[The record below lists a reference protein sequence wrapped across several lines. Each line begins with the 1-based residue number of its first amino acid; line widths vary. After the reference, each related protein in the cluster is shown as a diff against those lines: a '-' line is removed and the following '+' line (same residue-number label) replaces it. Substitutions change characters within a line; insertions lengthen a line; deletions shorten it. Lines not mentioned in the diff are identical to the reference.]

1 MIKQILQIVGILS
14 AFMALVVF
22 GVNTAYATAGSPV
35 FSQVVSAGTWVG
47 DIVDASYVSV
57 TSPTV
62 AMVGVP
68 FSYTCQTATGTLGT
82 ATQQI
87 YVSNPQHT
95 TNAWSVT
102 IAASATTAVWDNATT
117 SDADYDFNDAG
128 GSGCTDTAETE
139 ADAFGGQMTIDAN
152 TNGTLA
158 VGQDADT
165 SLTNVSKGS
174 SAAFDSTGTPVN
186 SITLLSATA
195 AADDLGDWTLQG
207 IDISQKIPA
216 EQVLGTYGITLVIT
230 FAHI

>member
-1 MIKQILQIVGILS
+1 MKKQILQIVGILS

-22 GVNTAYATAGSPV
+22 GANTAYATAGSPV
-35 FSQVVSAGTWVG
+35 FSQVVSAGEWVG

-57 TSPTV
+57 ASPTV
-62 AMVGVP
+62 ALANKA

-95 TNAWSVT
+95 SNSWSVT
-102 IAASATTAVWDNATT
+102 IAGSATGAVWDNGTT
-117 SDADYDFNDAG
+117 ADADYDFNDAG
-128 GSGCTDTAETE
+128 GSGCTDTATTE

-174 SAAFDSTGTPVN
+174 SAAFVEGTTD

-195 AADDLGDWTLQG
+195 DADDLGDWTLQG

-230 FAHI
+230 FAHL